1 MMEIWEITGEPN
13 LVFSVSK
20 PDTVAHTCATI
31 INRIPT
37 VLDAP
42 AGFVT
47 SEKAR
52 EVEFPT
58 YPLHTYVK

>member
-1 MMEIWEITGEPN
+1 MYDWEITGEPN

-20 PDTVAHTCATI
+20 PDTVANTCATI
-31 INRIPT
+31 VNRIPT

-42 AGFVT
+42 AGYVT